1 MITLENNRIKFSEDL
16 YYNLYLM
23 EGMLIDIG
31 YTEDL
36 TPLLIINEDCG
47 NKLCKNLTVAF
58 KGKKHKQLST
68 YGTTFKVK
76 ETKNGL
82 ELIGD
87 GKISEFEYA
96 FEVEPVKPEI
106 ILDTTYIINKF
117 KKYEL

>member
-1 MITLENNRIKFSEDL
+1 MITLENNRLKLSDL
-16 YYNLYLM
+16 LIYKLGLV
-23 EGMLIDIG
+23 EGMLIDIN
-31 YTEDL
+31 YTESL
-36 TPLLIINEDCG
+36 TPILIINEETG

-58 KGKKHKQLST
+58 KGKKHKQLSK
-68 YGTTFKVK
+68 YGTTFEVK
-76 ETKNGL
+76 ETENGL

-87 GKISEFEYA
+87 GKISEFEYT

>member
-1 MITLENNRIKFSEDL
+1 MITLENSRLKFSEDL
-16 YYNLYLM
+16 YYSLYLM
-23 EGMLIDIG
+23 EGLLVDVN
-31 YTEDL
+31 YTDNL
-36 TPLLIINEDCG
+36 TPILIINGESG

-58 KGKKHKQLST
+58 KGKKHKQLSK

-76 ETKNGL
+76 ETANGL

-87 GKISEFEYA
+87 GKISEYEYP

>member
-1 MITLENNRIKFSEDL
+1 MITLENNRLKFSEDL
-16 YYNLYLM
+16 YYKLYLM
-23 EGMLIDIG
+23 EGLLVDVN
-31 YTEDL
+31 YTDNL
-36 TPLLIINEDCG
+36 TPILIINGETG

-58 KGKKHKQLST
+58 KGKKHKQLSK
-68 YGTTFKVK
+68 YGTTFEVK
-76 ETKNGL
+76 ETENGL

>member
-1 MITLENNRIKFSEDL
+1 MLAFSCYNRFHFR
-16 YYNLYLM
+16 
-23 EGMLIDIG
+23 
-31 YTEDL
+31 
-36 TPLLIINEDCG
+36 
-47 NKLCKNLTVAF
+47 LCNGVS
-58 KGKKHKQLST
+58 KGKKHKQLSK

-76 ETKNGL
+76 ETANGL

-87 GKISEFEYA
+87 GKISEYEYP